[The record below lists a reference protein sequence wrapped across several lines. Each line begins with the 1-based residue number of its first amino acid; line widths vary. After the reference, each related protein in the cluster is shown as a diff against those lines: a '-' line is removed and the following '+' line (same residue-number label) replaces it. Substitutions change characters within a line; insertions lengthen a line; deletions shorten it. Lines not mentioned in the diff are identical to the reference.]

1 MVKPNRCPVRPSSM
15 APVAFL
21 ILVLIGVGLA
31 ACEDGNQ
38 EPDATPNPPGREAT
52 ATPAATVSVPGLE
65 QPPDLLVT
73 AGESQVMAG
82 IGTFCW
88 GGLCADAFAP
98 ITSTDVLVAEGQMTI
113 DATLQ
118 PVPSD
123 NAIESAL
130 VTALRIDQQP
140 GCDPQEP
147 VSAACGALLPILDN
161 ENVGWPSVSGEGI
174 VLPVSIQEDGLRV
187 TQALEP
193 GTYILLLSL
202 FFEGG
207 GDVAYGV
214 LLRVSDD

>member
-1 MVKPNRCPVRPSSM
+1 MVEVNRCPVRLRGM
-15 APVAFL
+15 ARVTSL

-38 EPDATPNPPGREAT
+38 EPDATPSPLGREAV
-52 ATPAATVSVPGLE
+52 ATPVATDLVPGLE

-73 AGESQVMAG
+73 AGESEVMAG
-82 IGTFCW
+82 LGTFCW

-98 ITSTDVLVAEGQMTI
+98 ITSTDVLVAEGQPTI

-147 VSAACGALLPILDN
+147 VSAACGAFLPVLDN
-161 ENVGWPSVSGEGI
+161 QDVGWPSVSGDSI
-174 VLPVSIQEDGLRV
+174 VLPFSIQEGGLRV
-187 TQALEP
+187 TPALEP
-193 GTYILLLSL
+193 GTYIVFLSV

-207 GDVAYGV
+207 GDVAYGL
-214 LLRVSDD
+214 LLRVPED